1 MAFGSLV
8 TDPRAIAL
16 TVSLLASATAGT
28 TEVTELSASMSGKT
42 ASVSGA
48 ATFGEAPVLVGQDAV
63 GDNTG
68 GPAGTV
74 GLDIDKL
81 FISQPT
87 RDTGTLLFVI
97 RLASLTGGGLPDSV
111 QYNWDI
117 MVNGGAGGGGS
128 NWSIKSARTSQFY
141 QPGSVEPYAGV
152 HSCVQDPTTG
162 QWNCTS
168 VADVPA
174 VYDPSASEIRISV
187 PTSVIQAGGGAR
199 ITAWPRNGD
208 PVWVRPS
215 ALGAVTPGVTI
226 DGAEHD
232 AYTRPTAT
240 VRLGIAP
247 AGTPEG
253 SVNFNKTAS
262 VGASGSFTGSITAP
276 STGSYDVWAKACFGA
291 TCGTRSVRVQTT

>member
-16 TVSLLASATAGT
+16 TVGLLASATSGT
-28 TEVTELSASMSGKT
+28 TEVTSLSAGMSGRT

-48 ATFGEAPVLVGQDAV
+48 ATFGEAPVLVGQDAL

-81 FISQPT
+81 FISQPD
-87 RDTGTLLFVI
+87 RDSNTLLFVI
-97 RLASLTGGGLPDSV
+97 RLASMTGGGLPDSV

-117 MVNGGAGGGGS
+117 AVNGGAQTGGS
-128 NWSIKSARTSQFY
+128 NWSIKSARTSQYY

-152 HSCVQDPTTG
+152 HSCVQNPTTG
-162 QWNCTS
+162 QWDCTPRGN
-168 VADVPA
+168 VPA
-174 VYDPSASEIRISV
+174 VYDPTASEIRISV
-187 PTSVIQAGGGAR
+187 PTSVIQAGAGAD
-199 ITAWPRNGD
+199 IAAWPRNGD

-215 ALGAVTPGVTI
+215 ALGAVTPGVTF
-226 DGAEHD
+226 DGAEHQT
-232 AYTRPTAT
+232 YVRPSPT
-240 VRLGIAP
+240 VRLGIAT

-253 SVNFNKTAS
+253 SVNFNKSAS
-262 VGASGSFTGSITAP
+262 VGAAGSFTGSITAP
-276 STGSYDVWAKACFGA
+276 TTGSYDVWAKACLGA
-291 TCGTRSVRVQTT
+291 TCGTRSVRVQAT